1 MSRTKQE
8 IAQELTHQQRLLHVL
23 RERRRALELQVTQ
36 QGAAAPAQLL
46 SEIDALTS
54 RIRVHEEEIGRLE
67 TLAAEDRLPLAET
80 EYCVLLAEAWNT
92 PQGNPTV
99 ADATRLELERLR
111 LGVSPRRAHELERQ
125 IRVALAQ
132 QSLQALRSIEDLN
145 EPRGVVCLE
154 QAIYLDPATA
164 LRWLLVNNS
173 PRLVQ
178 RCVGILQKH
187 WMNDSRIWSRPED
200 RSLFERFMMTLE
212 DALDRRSR
220 AVTRSIRQ

>member
-8 IAQELTHQQRLLHVL
+8 IVQELAHQQRLLLAL
-23 RERRRALELQVTQ
+23 RERRRALELQFTQ
-36 QGAAAPAQLL
+36 QATAPTQLL
-46 SEIDALTS
+46 SELDALTG
-54 RIRVHEEEIGRLE
+54 RIRVYEEEIGRLE

-132 QSLQALRSIEDLN
+132 QSLQSLRSVEDLS
-145 EPRGVVCLE
+145 EPRGVACLE

-178 RCVGILQKH
+178 RCMGILQKH
-187 WMNDSRIWSRPED
+187 WMNDSRIWLRPED

-212 DALDRRSR
+212 DALDRRAR
-220 AVTRSIRQ
+220 AVTRSIK